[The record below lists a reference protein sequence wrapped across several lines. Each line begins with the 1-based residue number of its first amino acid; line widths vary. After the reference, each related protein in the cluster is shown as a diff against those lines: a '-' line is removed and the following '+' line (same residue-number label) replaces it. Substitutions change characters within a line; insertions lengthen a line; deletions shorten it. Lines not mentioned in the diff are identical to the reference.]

1 MIFPPNR
8 TANFPFHMQR
18 GPMPTNIRAFNP
30 QQGFPRAPIPSG
42 PLSGGSLPG
51 GQSLSKGGKLQNLL
65 SLFQPQ
71 AGAGV
76 NSVGSGFLSKGVG
89 GLSGALDNV
98 QQVLNVV
105 QNAAPIVQEYGPM
118 VKNLPRMYRM
128 MKAFNSLNDE
138 DIEDKEKNNTEAI
151 SNDDLL
157 NTSTVQAEYSTGKQE
172 ENNKQ
177 IGKSVPKLFI

>member
-1 MIFPPNR
+1 MVFSPNQS
-8 TANFPFHMQR
+8 ANFPFHMQQ
-18 GPMPTNIRAFNP
+18 GPPMRPNMRAFTP
-30 QQGFPRAPIPSG
+30 QQSFSRAPFPSG
-42 PLSGGSLPG
+42 PFSGGLLPG
-51 GQSLSKGGKLQNLL
+51 GQSFPKGGKLQNLL

-71 AGAGV
+71 AGV
-76 NSVGSGFLSKGVG
+76 NNVGGGFLSKGVG

-128 MKAFNSLNDE
+128 MKAFNSFNDE
-138 DIEDKEKNNTEAI
+138 DIEDTEKGNTEAL
-151 SNDDLL
+151 SDDDLL
-157 NTSTVQAEYSTGKQE
+157 NTSTVQAEDSAGKQE
-172 ENNKQ
+172 EDNQQ